1 MPDIGGTIQNMAQQF
16 MGANPSAGGTPP
28 PAPPSPAQP
37 ALNNTTQYGQN
48 TINRIAQPGW
58 TTAPPVGFSAPQ
70 QTPGAP
76 GVAQSNYNPGQ
87 INVGQPASID
97 MGQVLQQM
105 LRGYGVG
112 LGATRPGAAGG
123 QVSAQVQNNIP
134 ALIQMLVSHLQAN
147 NAASQIGQAP
157 PGQVSA
163 WV

>member
-70 QTPGAP
+70 QT
-76 GVAQSNYNPGQ
+76 PGQ